1 MAQEPQTVCIAMRDG
16 IELVGDLYLPEGLG
30 PFPTLVTKTPYPREG
45 VGVTAAA
52 QYWAANGYAFL
63 VVSMR
68 GRFDS
73 GGIFYQRRN
82 EGWLE
87 HKDGYDTIEWA
98 AQQPWSTGDI
108 GTTGGS
114 AGAQWQLTTA
124 PTRPPHL
131 RAMYCSVAGNHRH
144 GGRVERGIHTST
156 ALSLHHNQNIFPR
169 PLRTRDDYLAW
180 LADWQRSQLPLLMTF
195 IHPEIVD
202 QFVHTAYDDY
212 WRESDPATR
221 YEDVEVPVSH
231 VGGWYDKFIGA
242 TLQSFTGIRA
252 RARSAKARQWQKLI
266 IGPWTHGGAA
276 PETDTV
282 KFGPAATQGDGRASR
297 LRWFDY
303 WLKGI
308 DTGISEDPP
317 VRVYLMGAERWL
329 ESDSWPLPGTHY
341 VTYYLGAGRGRP
353 RHSLNDGRLSSEA
366 PGSRA
371 PDEYVHDPYDPL
383 PSIGGHGAGGLD
395 LWPAGPADHRPAE
408 SRSLT
413 FSTDVLQEDL
423 EVVGEVRARFFASSS
438 AVDTDFVLTLSDVY
452 PNGYSAVLRQNGMR
466 ARYRLSEET
475 ESLLTPHQVYE
486 FNLTMDGIANLF
498 KAGHRLRLTI
508 ASSSF
513 PAFLPNPGTEGPL
526 HLATKGVTA
535 HNAVYHD
542 SQHPST
548 IELPVLDPE
557 LIPAGQPHSG

>member
-1 MAQEPQTVCIAMRDG
+1 MRKKDQSMSQPTGDSQAKQPVQVRMRDG
-16 IELVGDLYLPEGLG
+16 VELAADLYLPNGAG
-30 PFPTLVTKTPYPREG
+30 PFPTLVTKTPYPREN
-45 VGVTAAA
+45 VTTPA
-52 QYWAANGYAFL
+52 QYFAANGYAVL
-63 VVSMR
+63 VVSQR
-68 GRFDS
+68 GRFGS

-98 AQQPWSTGDI
+98 AQQPWSTGNI
-108 GTTGGS
+108 CTFGGS
-114 AGAQWQLTTA
+114 SGAQWQLTTA

-131 RAMYCSVAGNHRH
+131 RAMYCAVAANHRN
-144 GGRVERGIHTST
+144 GGRVERGVHTYG
-156 ALSLHHNQNIFPR
+156 ALTWHDIQNAFPR
-169 PLRTRDDYLAW
+169 PLRTRDDYVAW

-212 WRESDPATR
+212 WRDSDPATR
-221 YEDVEVPVSH
+221 YEDVEVPVFH
-231 VGGWYDKFIGA
+231 VGGWYDYFVRA

-252 RARSAKARQWQKLI
+252 RARSDEARQGQKLI
-266 IGPWTHGGAA
+266 IGPWVHSGAVA
-276 PETDTV
+276 PETDTA
-282 KFGPAATQGDGRASR
+282 KFGPDAQVNDPMALR
-297 LRWFDY
+297 LRWFDH

-308 DTGISEDPP
+308 DTGISDAPP

-329 ESDSWPLPGTHY
+329 ESDSWPLPRTRY
-341 VTYYLGAGRGRP
+341 VTYYLQAGRGRP
-353 RHSLNDGRLSSEA
+353 RHSLNDGWLSPEA
-366 PGSRA
+366 PGSDA

-383 PSIGGHGAGGLD
+383 PSIGGHGGLGGI
-395 LWPAGPADHRPAE
+395 WPAGPADHRPAE

-413 FSTDVLQEDL
+413 FTTDVLQEDL
-423 EVVGEVRARFFASSS
+423 EVIGEVRARFFASSS

-452 PNGYSAVLRQNGMR
+452 PNGYSAVLRQNAVR

-475 ESLLTPHQVYE
+475 ESLLTPNQVYE
-486 FNLTMDGIANLF
+486 FNLSMDAVANLF

-526 HLATKGVTA
+526 HLATKAVAA

-542 SQHPST
+542 SSHPSAL
-548 IELPVLDPE
+548 ELPVR
-557 LIPAGQPHSG
+557 GK